1 MGTLQDV
8 LAVLLGAESEAK
20 RIVEDSK
27 SESDGFLRTAQEK
40 FAMERANQMA
50 SAREQA
56 KGLMETALNSARTE
70 AEQIA
75 VLGKEERTRMQKRFE
90 ENVDPV
96 IDSMVS
102 EIAERYISKT
112 KRGNLGCNPLQRGRQ
127 QP

>member
-1 MGTLQDV
+1 MGTLQEV

-27 SESDGFLRTAQEK
+27 RESDGFLRSAQEK
-40 FAMERANQMA
+40 FAMERTNQMA

-56 KGLMETALNSARTE
+56 KGIMETALNSARTE

-75 VLGKEERTRMQKRFE
+75 DLGKEERVRMQKRFE

-96 IDSMVS
+96 IDSMIS
-102 EIAERYISKT
+102 ETAERFISKT
-112 KRGNLGCNPLQRGRQ
+112 RRGN
-127 QP
+127 

>member
-1 MGTLQDV
+1 MTMGTLQEV

-27 SESDGFLRTAQEK
+27 SESDGFLRSAQEK
-40 FAMERANQMA
+40 FAMERTNQMA

-56 KGLMETALNSARTE
+56 KGIMETALNSARTE

-75 VLGKEERTRMQKRFE
+75 DLGKEERIRMQKRFE

-96 IDSMVS
+96 IDSMIS
-102 EIAERYISKT
+102 ETAERFISKT
-112 KRGNLGCNPLQRGRQ
+112 RRGN
-127 QP
+127 

>member
-1 MGTLQDV
+1 MPLGTLQVV

-27 SESDGFLRTAQEK
+27 SESDGFLRSAQEK
-40 FAMERANQMA
+40 FAMERTNQMA

-56 KGLMETALNSARTE
+56 KGIMETALNSARTE

-75 VLGKEERTRMQKRFE
+75 DLGKEERVRMQKRFE

-96 IDSMVS
+96 IDSMIS
-102 EIAERYISKT
+102 ETAERFISKT
-112 KRGNLGCNPLQRGRQ
+112 RRGN
-127 QP
+127 

>member
-1 MGTLQDV
+1 MGTLQEV

-27 SESDGFLRTAQEK
+27 SESDGFLRSAQEK
-40 FAMERANQMA
+40 FAMERTNQMA

-56 KGLMETALNSARTE
+56 KGIMETALNSARTE

-75 VLGKEERTRMQKRFE
+75 DLGKEERVRMQKRFE

-96 IDSMVS
+96 IDSMIS
-102 EIAERYISKT
+102 ETAERFISKSR
-112 KRGNLGCNPLQRGRQ
+112 RGN
-127 QP
+127 

>member
-1 MGTLQDV
+1 MGTLQEV

-27 SESDGFLRTAQEK
+27 SESDGFLRSAQEK
-40 FAMERANQMA
+40 FAMERTNQMA

-56 KGLMETALNSARTE
+56 KGIMETALNSARTE

-75 VLGKEERTRMQKRFE
+75 DLGKEERTRMQKRFE

-96 IDSMVS
+96 IDSMIS
-102 EIAERYISKT
+102 ERAERFISKT
-112 KRGNLGCNPLQRGRQ
+112 RRGN
-127 QP
+127 

>member
-1 MGTLQDV
+1 MGTLQEV

-27 SESDGFLRTAQEK
+27 SESDGFLRSAQEK
-40 FAMERANQMA
+40 FAMERPNQMA

-56 KGLMETALNSARTE
+56 KGIMETALNSARTE

-75 VLGKEERTRMQKRFE
+75 DLGKEERIRMQKRFE

-96 IDSMVS
+96 IDSMIS
-102 EIAERYISKT
+102 ETAERFISKT
-112 KRGNLGCNPLQRGRQ
+112 RRGN
-127 QP
+127 

>member
-1 MGTLQDV
+1 MTMGTLQEV

-27 SESDGFLRTAQEK
+27 SESDGFLRSAQEK
-40 FAMERANQMA
+40 FAMERTNQMA

-56 KGLMETALNSARTE
+56 KGIMETALNSARTE

-75 VLGKEERTRMQKRFE
+75 DLGKEERVRMQKRFE

-96 IDSMVS
+96 IDSMIS
-102 EIAERYISKT
+102 ETAERFISKT
-112 KRGNLGCNPLQRGRQ
+112 RRGN
-127 QP
+127 